1 MAIKEVVPKRKAEQ
15 FDAFKK
21 LAELRDAAEVV
32 VALPDAADDGKKYIR
47 KSEDWEELSV
57 SDADIAADADI
68 KTSKLEDGADIA
80 ALIDAKA
87 DVEALAAAR
96 GTPAAYSVDPENIA
110 AVLVALG
117 VMEADE
123 E

>member
-1 MAIKEVVPKRKAEQ
+1 IPKRKAEQ
-15 FDAFKK
+15 FDAFSK

-32 VALPDAADDGKKYIR
+32 VALPDAEDDGKKYIR

-80 ALIDAKA
+80 VLIAAKA

-96 GTPAAYSVDPENIA
+96 GTPVVYSVDPENI
-110 AVLVALG
+110 
-117 VMEADE
+117 
-123 E
+123 